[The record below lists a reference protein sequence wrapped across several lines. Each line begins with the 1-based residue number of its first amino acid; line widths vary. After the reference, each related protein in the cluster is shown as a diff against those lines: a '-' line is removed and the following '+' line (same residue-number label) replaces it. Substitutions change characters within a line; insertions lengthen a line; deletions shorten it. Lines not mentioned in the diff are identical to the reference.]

1 MNHKTGLYRFDE
13 FSLRA
18 ARTLLI
24 CALALVTACP
34 VAFSAPAAEW
44 KRQGTEKQNGERTG
58 KPGEK
63 TEQAEEQTE
72 PETERPS
79 SERLNPGAGLKND
92 RNESERGKS
101 AEEKDRDPEEELK
114 DGDREP
120 VTDDQK
126 EADGGETET
135 PQQQETEAPEWEVV
149 LSDIHPELTEGGRI
163 YDGTDQIRIAFSWKI
178 RRRVAQTDTDSE
190 EISVNAEENRTSS
203 EELPMPPKVSV
214 TCDARLESPD
224 AGRQKVLYEFRI
236 SSEDPET
243 ADRIHFADGFTK
255 PDLVVEVKKKLL
267 SVTIPDG
274 KKVYGKPAQMAYI
287 WPDTAS
293 EPEMNADVNDRT
305 GGTVPPDR
313 ILRAEVA
320 GFLTDEKGHAV
331 IPEDFEAPEVTVDQ
345 AVLQSDS
352 PMYMGGKDAVYE
364 GALVMKRRDG
374 LRLTG
379 NPTENY
385 EFCEDEKSPLYRRG
399 SVRIMHEMVRE
410 GVHFEIEGERIL
422 RRDEKLIIRRGGGL
436 EVRIKKNT
444 YYNRG
449 YKIDEINED
458 GTLQFRL
465 TKTNRK
471 GELLARSLPVEL
483 SVMADGQVPPASLI
497 INDAR
502 MNDGIAFTA
511 SGCQVKMIPQPD
523 DRSGMRG
530 VRYRVRRG
538 SQVQRILP
546 DPGSWVEGQPD
557 AAAAISLQEE
567 GIWQIEAESQ
577 DLAGNVAAA
586 YSNPI
591 VVDHESP
598 LIEVDG
604 VSDGGA
610 YSGIVRIV
618 CSIRDR
624 WYQKGS
630 ASIQFSSLSGG
641 KPPLETGRRESEE
654 GVEIQFADFDHTK
667 EADAWYHMTVS
678 AQDLAGSVRRE
689 ELIFCINR
697 HGSVYGL
704 EPESLK
710 KLQTYYHTEPF
721 DVVFLESNISDV
733 KNTTVLVMKDGK
745 KTNAEARREMLS
757 HAAGN
762 TGIRRYRHVV
772 AAAQFQESGVYD
784 VILMTSDQ
792 AGNHA
797 DSQRQN
803 LPVRFAIDTEPPQC
817 LVSGIEKFGVYR
829 ADELTVGVHVRDNL
843 ALRRAVVYLN
853 AETLMTYS
861 ARQLRGNGGILK
873 ITLDASQTW
882 QRLQIFAA
890 DEAGNEGWTEEYPL
904 LISRNGAVPER
915 KVSGESAR
923 ELADRRKAS
932 ETEEEVTRVE
942 WYRRG
947 QFEAEESALNRD
959 SARITHGDSHLDSRR
974 EKQKWTHRQTILTLI
989 LLSVCGSV
997 CLFIIRKVKTNRE
1010 GKLK

>member
-1 MNHKTGLYRFDE
+1 ML
-13 FSLRA
+13 
-18 ARTLLI
+18 
-24 CALALVTACP
+24 ACP

-44 KRQGTEKQNGERTG
+44 RLQDTEKQNGEKNG
-58 KPGEK
+58 KPRK
-63 TEQAEEQTE
+63 KNEQAEEQTE
-72 PETERPS
+72 PETENPQS
-79 SERLNPGAGLKND
+79 GRLNPGEGLKND
-92 RNESERGKS
+92 RNESERESS
-101 AEEKDRDPEEELK
+101 AEEKDRDPGEELK
-114 DGDREP
+114 DSDRGP

-126 EADGGETET
+126 EADDKETEK
-135 PQQQETEAPEWEVV
+135 PQQQETEAPVWEVV
-149 LSDIHPELTEGGRI
+149 LSDIHPEVPEGGRI

-178 RRRVAQTDTDSE
+178 RRRVAETDTDSE
-190 EISVNAEENRTSS
+190 DTSVDAEENRTSS
-203 EELPMPPKVSV
+203 DDQLTEPKVSV
-214 TCDARLESPD
+214 ICDARLESPD
-224 AGRQKVLYEFRI
+224 AGLRNVLYDFRI
-236 SSEDPET
+236 SSEDPENT
-243 ADRIHFADGFTK
+243 ERIHFEDGFTK
-255 PDLVVEVKKKLL
+255 PDLMVEVKKKLL

-293 EPEMNADVNDRT
+293 EPEMNADVSGGT
-305 GGTVPPDR
+305 EGTVPSDR
-313 ILRAEVA
+313 IIRAAVA
-320 GFLTDEKGHAV
+320 GFLTDENGHAV

-352 PMYMGGKDAVYE
+352 PMYEDGKDAVYE

-410 GVHFEIEGERIL
+410 GVHFEIQGENIV
-422 RRDEKLIIRRGGGL
+422 RRDGKLIIRKGGGL
-436 EVRIKKNT
+436 EARIKKNIH
-444 YYNRG
+444 YNRG

-502 MNDGIAFTA
+502 MNDGIAFTPSA
-511 SGCQVKMIPQPD
+511 CQVKMIPQPD
-523 DRSGMRG
+523 DRSGMRS

-546 DPGSWVEGQPD
+546 DPGSWIEGLPD
-557 AAAAISLQEE
+557 TAATISLQEE

-577 DLAGNVAAA
+577 DLAGNVAVVC
-586 YSNPI
+586 SNPI
-591 VVDHESP
+591 VIDHEAP

-604 VSDGGA
+604 VLDGGA

-630 ASIQFSSLSGG
+630 ASIQFSSLSVG
-641 KPPLETGRRESEE
+641 KPPLESGRRESDE
-654 GVEIQFADFDHTK
+654 GVEIQFTDFDHTK
-667 EADAWYHMTVS
+667 EADAWYYMTVS
-678 AQDLAGSVRRE
+678 AQDLAGSVRRK
-689 ELIFCINR
+689 ELVFCINR

-704 EPESLK
+704 APESLK
-710 KLQTYYHTEPF
+710 KLRTYYHTEPF

-733 KNTTVLVMKDGK
+733 KDTTVLVMKDGK
-745 KTNAEARREMLS
+745 KANAEARREMLS
-757 HAAGN
+757 HATGN

-803 LPVRFAIDTEPPQC
+803 LTVRFAIDTEPPQC

-853 AETLMTYS
+853 AEPLMTYS

-873 ITLDASQTW
+873 ITLDTSQTW
-882 QRLQIFAA
+882 QRLQIFAV
-890 DEAGNEGWTEEYPL
+890 DEAGNEGWTEEYPV
-904 LISRNGAVPER
+904 LISRDGAVPEK
-915 KVSGESAR
+915 KVPGESAR
-923 ELADRRKAS
+923 ELADRRKVS
-932 ETEEEVTRVE
+932 ETEEEMMHAE
-942 WYRRG
+942 WHRRR
-947 QFEAEESALNRD
+947 QFEAENSALNRD
-959 SARITHGDSHLDSRR
+959 RAPIVHGDSHLDSRR

-989 LLSVCGSV
+989 LLPVCGTV
-997 CLFIIRKVKTNRE
+997 CLFVIRKVKTNRE

>member
-1 MNHKTGLYRFDE
+1 MNHKTGVYRFDG

-18 ARTLLI
+18 ARTILI
-24 CALALVTACP
+24 CVLALALACP
-34 VAFSAPAAEW
+34 MAFSATAAE
-44 KRQGTEKQNGERTG
+44 RRQQGTEKQNGEKTG

-63 TEQAEEQTE
+63 NEQAEGQTE
-72 PETERPS
+72 PETENPQ
-79 SERLNPGAGLKND
+79 SERLNPGEELKND
-92 RNESERGKS
+92 RNESERGGS
-101 AEEKDRDPEEELK
+101 AEEKDRDPGEEPK
-114 DGDREP
+114 DDREP
-120 VTDDQK
+120 VTDSQQK
-126 EADGGETET
+126 EENGETEI
-135 PQQQETEAPEWEVV
+135 PHKQEEEAPVWEIV
-149 LSDIHPELTEGGRI
+149 LSDIHPELPEGGRI

-178 RRRVAQTDTDSE
+178 RRRPSETGRDSE
-190 EISVNAEENRTSS
+190 ETFVNAEEDRTSS
-203 EELPMPPKVSV
+203 WDQLTPPKVSV
-214 TCDARLESPD
+214 TCDAHLESPD
-224 AGRQKVLYEFRI
+224 AGLQNVLYDFSI

-243 ADRIHFADGFTK
+243 ADRIHIADDFTK
-255 PDLVVEVKKKLL
+255 PDLVVEVKKKVL
-267 SVTIPDG
+267 SVAIPDG

-293 EPEMNADVNDRT
+293 GPEMNADTKDGT

-352 PMYMGGKDAVYE
+352 PMYEDGKDAVYE

-399 SVRIMHEMVRE
+399 SVRIMQEMVRE
-410 GVHFEIEGERIL
+410 GIHFEIEGERIV
-422 RRDEKLIIRRGGGL
+422 RRDGKLIIRRGGGL

-444 YYNRG
+444 HYNRG
-449 YKIDEINED
+449 YKIDEIYED

-465 TKTNRK
+465 AKTNQK
-471 GELLARSLPVEL
+471 GELLARSLPVEIF
-483 SVMADGQVPPASLI
+483 VMTDGQVPPASLI

-511 SGCQVKMIPQPD
+511 SVCQVKMIPQPD
-523 DRSGMRG
+523 DRSGMRS

-546 DPGSWVEGQPD
+546 DPGGWVEEQPD
-557 AAAAISLQEE
+557 TAATIRLQEE

-577 DLAGNVAAA
+577 DLAGNVAVVC
-586 YSNPI
+586 SNPI
-591 VVDHESP
+591 VIDHEGP

-610 YSGIVRIV
+610 YSGIVRIA
-618 CSIRDR
+618 CSIQDR

-630 ASIQFSSLSGG
+630 DSIQFSSLSGG
-641 KPPLETGRRESEE
+641 KPPLESGRRESEE
-654 GVEIQFADFDHTK
+654 GVEIQFSDFDHTK

-678 AQDLAGSVRRE
+678 AQDLAGSVRRK

-704 EPESLK
+704 APESLK
-710 KLQTYYHTEPF
+710 KLKTYYHTEPF
-721 DVVFLESNISDV
+721 DVVFFESNLSDV
-733 KNTTVLVMKDGK
+733 KDATVLVMKDGK
-745 KTNAEARREMLS
+745 RANAGVRREMLS
-757 HAAGN
+757 NAPGS
-762 TGIRRYRHVV
+762 TGIRQYRHVV
-772 AAAQFQESGVYD
+772 AADHFQESGVYD

-792 AGNHA
+792 AGNRA

-803 LPVRFAIDTEPPQC
+803 LPVRFAVDTERPRC
-817 LVSGIEKFGVYR
+817 LVSEIEKFGEYR
-829 ADELTVGVHVRDNL
+829 ADELTVGMHVRDNL
-843 ALRRAVVYLN
+843 ALKRAVVYLN
-853 AETLMTYS
+853 AEPLITYS
-861 ARQLRGNGGILK
+861 SRQLRENGGSLK
-873 ITLDASQTW
+873 ITLGASQTW

-890 DEAGNEGWTEEYPL
+890 DEAGNEGWSEEYPVF
-904 LISRNGAVPER
+904 ISRNGAVPE
-915 KVSGESAR
+915 KTVFGESAR
-923 ELADRRKAS
+923 ELADRRKVR
-932 ETEEEVTRVE
+932 ETEEEIMSAKWFRS
-942 WYRRG
+942 R
-947 QFEAEESALNRD
+947 QFEAEERALNRD
-959 SARITHGDSHLDSRR
+959 RTRIAQEKIHPDSRR
-974 EKQKWTHRQTILTLI
+974 ETQIWTYRQTIFTVI
-989 LLSVCGSV
+989 LLYVCSAV
-997 CLFIIRKVKTNRE
+997 YLFVIRKVKRNRE